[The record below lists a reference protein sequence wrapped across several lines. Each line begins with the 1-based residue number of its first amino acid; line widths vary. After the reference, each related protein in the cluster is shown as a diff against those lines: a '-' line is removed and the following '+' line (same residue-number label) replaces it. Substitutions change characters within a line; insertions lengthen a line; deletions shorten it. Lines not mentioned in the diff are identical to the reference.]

1 MYVYCFDEDH
11 CALAIPLKLATI
23 VRQQLFEF
31 IDFEPI
37 ESEKKS
43 EIEKLISETKL
54 AQSKAFKNLYDFG
67 RS

>member
-37 ESEKKS
+37 ESEK
-43 EIEKLISETKL
+43 
-54 AQSKAFKNLYDFG
+54 NLK
-67 RS
+67 